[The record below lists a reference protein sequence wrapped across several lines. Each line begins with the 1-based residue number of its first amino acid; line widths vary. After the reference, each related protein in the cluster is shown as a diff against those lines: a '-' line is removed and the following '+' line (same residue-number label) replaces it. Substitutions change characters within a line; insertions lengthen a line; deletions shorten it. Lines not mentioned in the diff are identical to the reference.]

1 MNYFVNLCEIMDFNF
16 EDVESEDRRE
26 VTELS
31 LLTPAS
37 SRAASPIDQELI
49 NQGLFDLDQGIHQTG
64 GGLTCIEDPI
74 NSIIPISRLGND
86 MKIIRKIDEG
96 AFGTVLEVHHQ
107 IDKQLHALK
116 CIKLTTE
123 DKEKRI
129 KIMREAK
136 TLAELKHE
144 NLLRYGGSWINIYYP
159 LEDISCDDN
168 DNTSS
173 RTLLC
178 ILTELCDTNL
188 TQLIEA
194 DLHRQPSRARNI
206 FWKIAEGLA
215 YLHAR
220 GFIHG
225 DLRSDN
231 ILIKKK
237 DLNKKGDCGVCF
249 QGCYSSFQL
258 PCRHICCSLCV
269 KVIAFES
276 KDCAIC
282 QFKIPFGYF
291 DNPVDNIDKENQ
303 VYQWK
308 YAGKKGW
315 YPYDNQHNV
324 ALENAFNAGYLECS
338 VRIQHTMYRINFQDM
353 VQMQETDRTKTRK
366 IRREPPSLMAKD
378 DDRDDVKIG
387 DFGLTQL
394 TSDMFTGFTQKDDMY
409 RLGVILL
416 DMFMYSI
423 IDKNVCSG
431 WNVRLKKD
439 TVLRNKDPENI
450 GLIYL
455 LGLLLKDDPNERPTC
470 AELLG
475 PVKRGFE
482 QKLRWRKR
490 QAEQLQDDNMK
501 RMRETQ
507 LR

>member
-1 MNYFVNLCEIMDFNF
+1 MDNF

-26 VTELS
+26 VQLT

-37 SRAASPIDQELI
+37 SRAGSPFDQELT
-49 NQGLFDLDQGIHQTG
+49 NQ
-64 GGLTCIEDPI
+64 
-74 NSIIPISRLGND
+74 
-86 MKIIRKIDEG
+86 
-96 AFGTVLEVHHQ
+96 VHHQ
-107 IDKQLHALK
+107 IDKQFHALK
-116 CIKLTTE
+116 CIELTTE
-123 DKEKRI
+123 DKENRI
-129 KIMREAK
+129 KTMQEAK

-144 NLLRYGGSWINIYYP
+144 NLLRYGDSWINKYYP

-168 DNTSS
+168 DNTTS
-173 RTLLC
+173 RTSLLC

-188 TQLIEA
+188 TQLIDA
-194 DLHRQPSRARNI
+194 DLHLQPSRARAI

-258 PCRHICCSLCV
+258 PCGHICCSHCV
-269 KVIAFES
+269 KVISIET
-276 KDCAIC
+276 KECVIC
-282 QFKIPFGYF
+282 QVKIPFGYF
-291 DNPVDNIDKENQ
+291 DNPVASIEKEND

-308 YAGKKGW
+308 FAGKKGW

-324 ALENAFNAGYLECS
+324 ALENAFNAGCLECS
-338 VRIQHTMYRINFQDM
+338 VRIQHTMYRINFPYM

-366 IRREPPSLMAKD
+366 IRREPPSLIAKD
-378 DDRDDVKIG
+378 DDTDDVKIG
-387 DFGLTQL
+387 DFGLTKL
-394 TSDMFTGFTQKDDMY
+394 TSDMFTGYTQKDDIY

-423 IDKNVCSG
+423 IDKNLCSG

-439 TVLRNKDPENI
+439 TVLRNKNPENM

-455 LGLLLKDDPNERPTC
+455 LSLLLKDDPNDRPTC

-475 PVKRGFE
+475 PLKRGFE
-482 QKLRWRKR
+482 QKLRLRKR
-490 QAEQLQDDNMK
+490 QADQLQDDNTK

>member
-1 MNYFVNLCEIMDFNF
+1 MDFNF

-49 NQGLFDLDQGIHQTG
+49 NQ
-64 GGLTCIEDPI
+64 
-74 NSIIPISRLGND
+74 
-86 MKIIRKIDEG
+86 
-96 AFGTVLEVHHQ
+96 VHHQ

-324 ALENAFNAGYLECS
+324 ALENAFNDGCLECS

-378 DDRDDVKIG
+378 DDTDDVKIG